1 MKNEAKANGGPIHF
15 RSPEELLGLNTV
27 DPLDDREF
35 PEGVTDAPDEAS
47 RRDFI
52 KLMSASAALAGVGLT
67 GCRRPVE
74 EIYPFSKQPHDY
86 IHGVPQYFAT
96 AMPTRSGAIPLVAKS
111 NDGRPTKVEGN
122 AEFPGGNGATDAF
135 AQASVLGLYDPDRA
149 RRYSKDGKNV
159 TKEAVLDL
167 LAGTGAKFAA
177 NKGKGLAFLA
187 ERNTSPSQALLVA
200 EITAKF
206 PEAIWGEYEAIDADI
221 HRRAASIA
229 TGKSVIP
236 RFELGRAKRI
246 VSLDCDFLGN
256 EEDSFRY
263 IGDFAKGRKISG
275 PDKKQKDKL
284 MSRLY
289 VVEALMSQTG
299 ANADHRLRLVPS
311 QMLATASLLAQEVLK
326 LSGNGDAQLLASLS
340 KHAGGFTGD
349 SAWVTECARD
359 LVANKGASLVL
370 AGERQPLPVHLIV
383 NAINETLAAA
393 GKTLEYLAVPENKAV
408 GIGEVAAELSA
419 GHVDTLVILG
429 GNPAYNAPADLNWSE
444 LHGKASTTI
453 RLGTAEDETSALGGW
468 NVPQA
473 HYLESWGDARTSDGS
488 LVPVQ
493 PLIAPLFDGLTT
505 IELLGRLLGD
515 KLASAHDI
523 AKKTFSGLVGG
534 DPLGQKWKKFLH
546 DGFWK
551 DSGHRAVHA
560 PVKAASV
567 AEALAKVQPA
577 TPEEGLEIVFHRD
590 YSADDGRYGNNGWMQ
605 EMPDPI
611 TKMTWDN
618 AVLISRSTAEKN
630 GVKNSEIVDIQLGD
644 RKLTAAVWVQP
655 GQADNTLGLALG
667 YGRARGGRIANF
679 DGKSVGYNAYTLRT
693 SNAANLATG
702 ATLRGTRRE
711 HQFACAQEHWAMH
724 GRPIIREANLDQ
736 YLAKPDFAHHMD
748 LEAHAP
754 DAGPIYK
761 RPYEDKRYGPDVKS
775 DVHQWGMTIDLNSCV
790 GCSACVIACQSE
802 NNVPIVGKDQVA
814 KRREMHWL
822 RIDRYFT
829 GDPVKTKKE
838 EKKNF
843 IGTYVD
849 ADGDEWKQDWID
861 DPQVVNQPMF
871 CQHCENAPCES
882 VCPVNATVHDSEG
895 LNVMAYNRCVGTRY
909 CSNNCAWKARRFNWF
924 DYNKR
929 PTEKLYQNLSLSDIL
944 SLNFFAKRKEDEI
957 DLLAM
962 AKNPDVTV
970 RMRGVMEKC
979 TFCVQ
984 RIEQAKIAKKVAAKD
999 SNDIRVEE
1007 GGVKSACQ
1015 QACPANAIVFGN
1027 LLDPDSEVSRL
1038 KKDERN
1044 YAVLGFLD
1052 NNPRV
1057 TYLAK
1062 VRNPNPAMPGYRE
1075 YPFSL
1080 DEYRS
1085 KSGDPLAAHGAADG
1099 GHH

>member
-1 MKNEAKANGGPIHF
+1 MKNDVKANGGPIHF
-15 RSPEELLGLNTV
+15 RSPEELLGLNT
-27 DPLDDREF
+27 DHLTDDREF

-74 EIYPFSKQPHDY
+74 EIYPFAKQPADY
-86 IHGVPQYFAT
+86 IHGVPQHFAS
-96 AMPTRSGAIPLVAKS
+96 AMPTRSGAIPLVVKS

-122 AEFPGGNGATDAF
+122 AELPGGTGATDVF

-149 RRYSKDGKNV
+149 RRYSKNGKSV
-159 TKEAVLDL
+159 TKEEALDL
-167 LAGTGAKFAA
+167 LAATGAKFAG
-177 NKGKGLAFLA
+177 NQGKGLVFLA
-187 ERNTSPSQALLVA
+187 ETNTSASQARLVS
-200 EITAKF
+200 ELNKKF
-206 PEAIWGEYEAIDADI
+206 PHAIWAEYDPIDADI
-221 HRRAASIA
+221 HRRAASAA
-229 TGKSVIP
+229 TGKSVAP
-236 RFELGRAKRI
+236 RFELSKAKRI
-246 VSLDCDFLGN
+246 VSLDCDFLGA

-299 ANADHRLRLVPS
+299 ANADHRLRLAPS
-311 QMLATASLLAQEVLK
+311 QVTAAAALLAQEVLK
-326 LSGNGDAQLLASLS
+326 LSGAGNRDLLDALS
-340 KHAGGFTGD
+340 KLAGAFNGN
-349 SAWVTECARD
+349 SEWITECARD
-359 LVANKGASLVL
+359 LVANKGESIVV
-370 AGERQPLPVHLIV
+370 AGERQPLAVHLIAHAV
-383 NAINETLAAA
+383 NEALGAH
-393 GKTLEYLAVPENKAV
+393 GKTVEFLAVSKVGAV
-408 GIGEVAAELSA
+408 GIEKVAAELKA
-419 GHVDTLVILG
+419 GGVDTLVILG
-429 GNPAYNAPADLNWSE
+429 GNPAYNAPADLDWKS
-444 LHGKASTTI
+444 LQPKAGTVI
-453 RLGTAEDETSALGGW
+453 RLANSEDETTALGGW
-468 NVPQA
+468 SLPQA
-473 HYLESWGDARTSDGS
+473 HYLESWGDARTSDGT
-488 LVPVQ
+488 LVAVQ
-493 PLIAPLFDGLTT
+493 PLIAPLFDGLTA
-505 IELLGRLLGD
+505 IELLGRVLGN

-523 AKKTFSGLVGG
+523 TKATFTGLVGG
-534 DPLGQKWKKFLH
+534 DALGQKWKKFLH
-546 DGFWK
+546 NGFWK
-551 DSGHRAVHA
+551 DTGYRAAH
-560 PVKAASV
+560 VKVDKATV
-567 AEALAKVQPA
+567 VRALAESTVSS
-577 TPEEGLEIVFHRD
+577 TDGLEIVFHRD
-590 YSADDGRYGNNGWMQ
+590 YSVDDGRYGNNGWLQ

-618 AVLISRSTAEKN
+618 AVLISRSTAEKS
-630 GVKNSEIVDIQLGD
+630 GVKNSEIVEIAVDG

-655 GQADNTLGLALG
+655 GLADNTLGLALG
-667 YGRARGGRIANF
+667 YGRSKGGRIANF
-679 DGKSVGYNAYTLRT
+679 DGKSVGYDAYTLRT
-693 SNAANLATG
+693 TNSTNLAVG
-702 ATLRGTRRE
+702 AKISGTRKQ
-711 HQFACAQEHWAMH
+711 HDFACAQEHWAMH
-724 GRPIIREANLDQ
+724 GRPIIREANLGQ
-736 YLAKPDFAHHMD
+736 YLDKSDFAKHMD

-754 DAGPIYK
+754 NAGPIYK
-761 RPYEDKRYGPDVKS
+761 RPYEDKRYGPEVKS
-775 DVHQWGMTIDLNSCV
+775 DVHQWGMSIDLNSCV

-829 GDPVKTKKE
+829 GDPVKTRKE
-838 EKKNF
+838 EKKHF

-944 SLNFFAKRKEDEI
+944 SFNFFAKRQEDEI

-962 AKNPDVTV
+962 ARNPDVTV

-984 RIEQAKIAKKVAAKD
+984 RIEQAKIAQKVKAKD
-999 SNDIRVEE
+999 SNDVQVKE
-1007 GGVKSACQ
+1007 GTFKTACQ
-1015 QACPANAIVFGN
+1015 QSCPADAIVFGN
-1027 LLDPDSEVSRL
+1027 LLDPESTVSKL
-1038 KKDERN
+1038 KHDERN

-1062 VRNPNPAMPGYRE
+1062 VRNPNPAMPDYRE
-1075 YPFSL
+1075 FPFGL

-1085 KSGDPLAAHGAADG
+1085 KSGDPFEAHGAGEG